1 MLEQILKRWY
11 LYIVTNNVSQTMV
24 SSVIIVRPGQPAI
37 KEESRRQGETDVPG
51 PSGVREGGKIIWL
64 V

>member
-1 MLEQILKRWY
+1 
-11 LYIVTNNVSQTMV
+11 MV